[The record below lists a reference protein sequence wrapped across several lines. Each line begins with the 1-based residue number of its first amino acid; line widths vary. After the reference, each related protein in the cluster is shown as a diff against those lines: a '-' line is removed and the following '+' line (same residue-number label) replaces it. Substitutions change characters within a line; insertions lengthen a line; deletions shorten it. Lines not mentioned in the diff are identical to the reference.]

1 MKHSLNRNLFENEI
15 RKTDL
20 FNFVKNMEKQTKLL
34 VMMD

>member
-20 FNFVKNMEKQTKLL
+20 FNFVKNMKKQTKLL

>member
-20 FNFVKNMEKQTKLL
+20 FNFVKNMKKQAKLL